1 MLNSIKNGP
10 GVRRRHGL
18 HEQNASGPNRKV
30 SVHGPERQRCIFSV
44 YYTLHQV
51 PQGWRLLVHGMHRV
65 GLASRSISSTAG
77 RGAVRVSRRR
87 LATEAS
93 EASTVTPKKKP
104 RIFRRIFWATA
115 TLTGTFYVGSTFAS
129 FNNQTYYNFFN
140 DHVPLG
146 QSMLEYAETHN
157 WDTLTV
163 ATAIEYTKDAI
174 ISVQRFVTDSI
185 NGVPSAIENVKHVA
199 EQKASE
205 ARDAAVKT
213 YESSKE
219 RARAVASDIK
229 TDVQKVEE
237 KITGKQDA
245 LEKHREQQISD
256 ELLELVHQA
265 ENALAGK
272 IPPPVIPAAPAP
284 APAPALVPT
293 DTVKALETP
302 PENPLVSPAPEK
314 VADNVYTEPLPVG
327 FEPPPGFQR
336 PAPPPKKEAP
346 PPELPAALPLIA
358 PSIADVSDPII
369 KHLAST
375 IDDLASYLKSNP
387 NAASQITPVLEA
399 AKGDLSSLV
408 ERIETVKDEERA
420 GLQATMDEQ
429 TREYTI
435 KMIELEMEAQD
446 KLDSQED
453 EFRKAFD
460 QHQVELTRAYRE
472 KLDNELKTHLEIINE
487 RLKEEVIAQGI
498 ELQRR
503 WIREIKV
510 RVEQERG
517 GRLAKLDELSTQ
529 LKRLERI
536 ALDNSVYLDENIRI
550 HALWTAVRAL
560 SSSALSSP
568 VRQPFREELR
578 MLRHIATAR
587 EDPVTS
593 AALDAL
599 ESTEVPDV
607 GVEPFA
613 DLASWFTTSVAPK
626 VSNVALVPDQDA
638 GLLSHLASHLLSSF
652 RFKRHGLISGDDVLS
667 VLARAE
673 YYLNEKDLDSATR
686 ELNQL
691 KGTAQVLLSDWLEA
705 ARRRLEVQQAL
716 EVVQTQ
722 ATLTSLL
729 LV

>member
-1 MLNSIKNGP
+1 
-10 GVRRRHGL
+10 
-18 HEQNASGPNRKV
+18 
-30 SVHGPERQRCIFSV
+30 
-44 YYTLHQV
+44 
-51 PQGWRLLVHGMHRV
+51 MHRV
-65 GLASRSISSTAG
+65 GLASRSVSSTGG

-93 EASTVTPKKKP
+93 EASTETPKKKP
-104 RIFRRIFWATA
+104 RIFRRIFWTTA
-115 TLTGTFYVGSTFAS
+115 ALTGTFYVGSTFAS

-146 QSMLEYAETHN
+146 QSMLEYAETHS

-163 ATAIEYTKDAI
+163 ATAIEYTKDAV
-174 ISVQRFVTDSI
+174 ISVQRFVTKSI
-185 NGVPSAIENVKHVA
+185 NGAPTAIENAKHVA
-199 EQKASE
+199 EKKAGE

-219 RARAVASDIK
+219 RAKAVVSTIK
-229 TDVQKVEE
+229 TDVQKVED
-237 KITGKQDA
+237 KITGKQDV
-245 LEKHREQQISD
+245 LEKHREQQIAD
-256 ELLELVHQA
+256 ELLQLVHQA
-265 ENALAGK
+265 EDALAGK
-272 IPPPVIPAAPAP
+272 IPAPTPAP
-284 APAPALVPT
+284 APVDAA
-293 DTVKALETP
+293 KALETP
-302 PENPLVSPAPEK
+302 PETPPASPAPEK

-336 PAPPPKKEAP
+336 PAPPPKKETP
-346 PPELPAALPLIA
+346 PPEPPAALPLIA

-369 KHLAST
+369 KHLAGT

-408 ERIETVKDEERA
+408 ERIETVKDEGRI
-420 GLQATMDEQ
+420 GLQAKMDEQ

-472 KLDNELKTHLEIINE
+472 KLDNELRTHLEIINE

-550 HALWTAVRAL
+550 HALWTAVRTL
-560 SSSALSSP
+560 SSSALSSA
-568 VRQPFREELR
+568 VRKPFREELR
-578 MLRHIATAR
+578 ILRHVATAR
-587 EDPVTS
+587 EDPVSS

-638 GLLSHLASHLLSSF
+638 GLLSHIASHLLSSF
-652 RFKRHGLISGDDVLS
+652 RFKRHGLVSGDDVLS

-673 YYLNEKDLDSATR
+673 YYLNEKDLDNATR

-722 ATLTSLL
+722 ATLASLL

>member
-1 MLNSIKNGP
+1 MLPCGHTNSCCY
-10 GVRRRHGL
+10 
-18 HEQNASGPNRKV
+18 Q
-30 SVHGPERQRCIFSV
+30 
-44 YYTLHQV
+44 
-51 PQGWRLLVHGMHRV
+51 
-65 GLASRSISSTAG
+65 
-77 RGAVRVSRRR
+77 R
-87 LATEAS
+87 LATEAT
-93 EASTVTPKKKP
+93 EASTETPKKKP
-104 RIFRRIFWATA
+104 RIFRRIFWTTA

-146 QSMLEYAETHN
+146 QSMLEYAETHS

-174 ISVQRFVTDSI
+174 ISVQRFVTESI
-185 NGVPSAIENVKHVA
+185 NGAPTAIENAKHVA
-199 EQKASE
+199 EKKVGE
-205 ARDAAVKT
+205 ARDTAVKT

-219 RARAVASDIK
+219 RAKAVASTIK
-229 TDVQKVEE
+229 TDVQKVED

-245 LEKHREQQISD
+245 LERHREQQISD
-256 ELLELVHQA
+256 ELLQLVHQA
-265 ENALAGK
+265 EDALAGK
-272 IPPPVIPAAPAP
+272 IPPPAAPPAPVPAP
-284 APAPALVPT
+284 ASVEAAN
-293 DTVKALETP
+293 ALETHPEHP
-302 PENPLVSPAPEK
+302 PASSAPEK

-346 PPELPAALPLIA
+346 PPEPPAALPLIA

-369 KHLAST
+369 KHLAGT

-408 ERIETVKDEERA
+408 EKIETVKDEERL
-420 GLQATMDEQ
+420 GLQAKMDEQ

-460 QHQVELTRAYRE
+460 QHQVEVTRAYRE
-472 KLDNELKTHLEIINE
+472 KLDNELRTHLEIINE

-529 LKRLERI
+529 LKRLERV

-550 HALWTAVRAL
+550 HALWTAVRTL
-560 SSSALSSP
+560 SSSALTSP
-568 VRQPFREELR
+568 VRKPFREELR
-578 MLRHIATAR
+578 ILRHVATAR

-593 AALDAL
+593 AALDTL

-613 DLASWFTTSVAPK
+613 DLASWFTTSVVPK

-652 RFKRHGLISGDDVLS
+652 RFKRQGLVPGDDVLS

-722 ATLTSLL
+722 ATLASLL

>member
-1 MLNSIKNGP
+1 
-10 GVRRRHGL
+10 
-18 HEQNASGPNRKV
+18 
-30 SVHGPERQRCIFSV
+30 
-44 YYTLHQV
+44 
-51 PQGWRLLVHGMHRV
+51 MHRV
-65 GLASRSISSTAG
+65 GLASRSIPSTAG

-87 LATEAS
+87 LATEAT
-93 EASTVTPKKKP
+93 EASTETPKKKP
-104 RIFRRIFWATA
+104 RIFRRIFWTTA

-146 QSMLEYAETHN
+146 QSMLEYAETHS

-174 ISVQRFVTDSI
+174 ISVQRFVTESI
-185 NGVPSAIENVKHVA
+185 NGAPTAIENAKHVA
-199 EQKASE
+199 EKKAVE
-205 ARDAAVKT
+205 ARDVAVKT

-219 RARAVASDIK
+219 RAKDVASTIK
-229 TDVQKVEE
+229 TDVQKVED

-256 ELLELVHQA
+256 ELLQLVHQA
-265 ENALAGK
+265 EDALAGK
-272 IPPPVIPAAPAP
+272 IPPPAAPPAP
-284 APAPALVPT
+284 APASVEAA
-293 DTVKALETP
+293 KAVEAP
-302 PENPLVSPAPEK
+302 PEHPPASSAPEK
-314 VADNVYTEPLPVG
+314 IADNVYTEPLPVG

-346 PPELPAALPLIA
+346 PPEPPAALPLIA

-369 KHLAST
+369 KHLAGT

-408 ERIETVKDEERA
+408 EKIETVKDEERV
-420 GLQATMDEQ
+420 GLQAKMDEQ

-472 KLDNELKTHLEIINE
+472 KLDNELRTHLEIINE

-550 HALWTAVRAL
+550 HALWTAVRTL
-560 SSSALSSP
+560 SSSALTST
-568 VRQPFREELR
+568 VRKPFREELR
-578 MLRHIATAR
+578 ILRHVATAR
-587 EDPVTS
+587 EDPVAS

-652 RFKRHGLISGDDVLS
+652 RFKRHGLVPGDDVLS

-691 KGTAQVLLSDWLEA
+691 KGTAHVLLSDWLEA

-722 ATLTSLL
+722 ATLASLL

>member
-1 MLNSIKNGP
+1 
-10 GVRRRHGL
+10 
-18 HEQNASGPNRKV
+18 
-30 SVHGPERQRCIFSV
+30 
-44 YYTLHQV
+44 
-51 PQGWRLLVHGMHRV
+51 MHRV
-65 GLASRSISSTAG
+65 RLASRSISSTAG
-77 RGAVRVSRRR
+77 RGVVRVSRRR

-93 EASTVTPKKKP
+93 EASTATPKKKP

-146 QSMLEYAETHN
+146 QSMLEYAETHH

-185 NGVPSAIENVKHVA
+185 NGAPSAIENAKHIA
-199 EQKASE
+199 EQKAGE
-205 ARDAAVKT
+205 AREAAVKT

-219 RARAVASDIK
+219 RAKAVASNIK
-229 TDVQKVEE
+229 SDVQKAEE

-245 LEKHREQQISD
+245 LAKHQEQQIAD
-256 ELLELVHQA
+256 ELLQLVHQA
-265 ENALAGK
+265 EDALAGK
-272 IPPPVIPAAPAP
+272 IPPSAASATSVPV
-284 APAPALVPT
+284 
-293 DTVKALETP
+293 DTAKALETTPEQP
-302 PENPLVSPAPEK
+302 PAIPTPEK
-314 VADNVYTEPLPVG
+314 VVDNVYTEPLPVG

-336 PAPPPKKEAP
+336 PTPPPTKEAP
-346 PPELPAALPLIA
+346 PPEPPAALPLIA
-358 PSIADVSDPII
+358 PSIADVSDPIV
-369 KHLAST
+369 KHLACT

-399 AKGDLSSLV
+399 AKVDLSSLV
-408 ERIETVKDEERA
+408 ERIETVKDEERN
-420 GLQATMDEQ
+420 GLQAKMDEQ

-446 KLDSQED
+446 KLDTQED
-453 EFRKAFD
+453 EFRKVFD

-560 SSSALSSP
+560 SSSALSSS
-568 VRQPFREELR
+568 VRKPFREELR
-578 MLRHIATAR
+578 ILRHVTTAR

-593 AALDAL
+593 VALDTL

-638 GLLSHLASHLLSSF
+638 GLFSHLASHFLSSF
-652 RFKRHGLISGDDVLS
+652 RFKRHGLVPGNDVLS

-691 KGTAQVLLSDWLEA
+691 KGTAHVLLSDWLEA

-722 ATLTSLL
+722 ATLASLL